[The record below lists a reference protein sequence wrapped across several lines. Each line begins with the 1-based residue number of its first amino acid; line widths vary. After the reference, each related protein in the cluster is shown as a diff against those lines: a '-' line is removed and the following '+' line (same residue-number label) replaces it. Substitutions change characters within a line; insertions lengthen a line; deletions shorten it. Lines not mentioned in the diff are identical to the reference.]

1 MPLGV
6 TEAPGPEPISDTD
19 DEMAADPE
27 RLKVHKDKKKK
38 REKEAAAAAKAI
50 ADAAAAKAARLA
62 ARKQQAVDEG
72 RDPEEVLE
80 SEDEKVIEDCE
91 IDRLCLAN

>member
-1 MPLGV
+1 MEYLNVPLGV
-6 TEAPGPEPISDTD
+6 TEAPGPEPVSDTD
-19 DEMAADPE
+19 EEMAADPE

-72 RDPEEVLE
+72 RDP
-80 SEDEKVIEDCE
+80 D
-91 IDRLCLAN
+91 

>member
-1 MPLGV
+1 MNVPLGV

-50 ADAAAAKAARLA
+50 ADAAEWEKCAELA
-62 ARKQQAVDEG
+62 PNVWSPGAMRVFCD
-72 RDPEEVLE
+72 
-80 SEDEKVIEDCE
+80 S
-91 IDRLCLAN
+91 